1 MSPLD
6 GLDEVD
12 TVARGRAYLRSLG
25 GRRVAVVGLARSGV
39 AAARLLRAA
48 DADVVGVDA
57 KPLGAL
63 GREVAA
69 LAEIGVRL
77 HTGAEGRAAALPG
90 AELGGGSP
98 GAPPVGRQ
106 RASALAVA

>member
-12 TVARGRAYLRSLG
+12 TVARGRAYLRLLG

-48 DADVVGVDA
+48 DADVVGVGA
-57 KPLGAL
+57 RPLGAL
-63 GREVAA
+63 GRGVAA
-69 LAEIGVRL
+69 LAGGGVRR
-77 HTGAEGRAAALPG
+77 HTRADGGPGALAGAEPG
-90 AELGGGSP
+90 VVTR
-98 GAPPVGRQ
+98 APPR
-106 RASALAVA
+106 

>member
-69 LAEIGVRL
+69 LAEIGVHL
-77 HTGAEGRAAALPG
+77 HTGAEGGEIGRAPS
-90 AELGGGSP
+90 ELQSP
-98 GAPPVGRQ
+98 DHLVCR
-106 RASALAVA
+106 